1 MFKFRAGFAER
12 KAVVLQFMRLA
23 SLPSR
28 LQSKWAFTGDG
39 NVGLDKKD
47 ILLRM
52 LKINITSGF
61 DTCVYY

>member
-39 NVGLDKKD
+39 NVGLDKKRYS
-47 ILLRM
+47 IAHV
-52 LKINITSGF
+52 KNKHYIGI
-61 DTCVYY
+61 